1 MASQY
6 AAIWEQLKRTETVT
20 VTVSK
25 DNAHNVIYGVKREKF
40 KENVPRK
47 LAGLPHW
54 GKLVI
59 KQEKFSATHVKV
71 TFKFLYSI
79 NL

>member
-1 MASQY
+1 MASKY
-6 AAIWEQLKRTETVT
+6 AVIWNTLKKAETVQ

-47 LAGLPHW
+47 LAGLPYW
-54 GKLVI
+54 GKLII
-59 KQEKFSATHVKV
+59 KRESISDTHERV
-71 TFKFLYSI
+71 TFSFGYSI